1 MFWLMYNKTII
12 RLNLALSLN
21 IVPTKV
27 RHTQYYNGKLRRDLF
42 PSPLTLYIFITKNY
56 LP

>member
-1 MFWLMYNKTII
+1 MFCLMYNKTII

-27 RHTQYYNGKLRRDLF
+27 RPTQYYNGKLRRDLF
-42 PSPLTLYIFITKNY
+42 PSPLTLYIFITTNY